1 MKRKLA
7 GLSQEASGAMAMW
20 IEKEKH
26 VFIPGGDRRV
36 LRNKA
41 IMDPWV

>member
-7 GLSQEASGAMAMW
+7 ALRQEAPGAMAMW
-20 IEKEKH
+20 IEKEKD
-26 VFIPGGDRRV
+26 VFVPGGDRLV

-41 IMDPWV
+41 IMDSWV